1 MPAQRLNLD
10 GSETLSEDEKQALFH
25 LLETE
30 KITEERARE
39 ALDIH
44 RQHRTPLR
52 DILGSMGYVSQKD
65 YAANLAEVTQTGYI
79 SELIGSEF
87 FDYDPAFVRR
97 FDPAVLV
104 RFLFC
109 PLKQIGDTVIV
120 LSADS
125 DEFRIMQLVQEVA
138 PGVEVVTMMGTEIN
152 ITRLV
157 SSVFQES
164 LLHNAVNALR
174 EKHPEYSAA
183 RVVTRGQKV
192 VFAAMLIAY
201 VAALILNFWGTL
213 AASVVVISLV
223 YVMSIFYKLV
233 LSLAGSLNRD
243 RRATQTQVKAIQD
256 ADLPIYSILVPVYK
270 EPEVVPRLLRALS
283 RIDYPREK
291 LDVLLLMEE
300 DDHETVAKA
309 KEAEPPSF
317 FRFII
322 VPPSQ
327 PRTKPKAC
335 NYGLNFCRGKYVT
348 IFDAEDIPE
357 PDQLKKA
364 VAAFEYG
371 DESLICVQAALN
383 YFNSKENYLTR
394 MFTLEY
400 TYWFDSLLPGL
411 DRLQLPIPL
420 GGTSNHFKLDKLQQ
434 LGAWDPF
441 NVTEDADLGIRASTS
456 GFTVGVIRST
466 TYEEANKA
474 TINWLRQRS
483 RWIKG
488 YMQTWLVHNRQPLRL
503 LRAIGLKNWLSY
515 NFFIGG
521 TTAIF
526 LLNPIMWILF
536 IIWFV
541 FDPTWIGQ
549 IFQGWVWHLAV
560 FSLIAGNGLAI
571 LLNMIGILQRRN
583 YRLLPFALTNP
594 AYWFLHS
601 AASYIGLWQLITK
614 PHYWE
619 KTNHGLTTIDPHHLF
634 EGQDTAQ
641 AESTA
646 NG

>member
-1 MPAQRLNLD
+1 MPAYQLNLD

-44 RQHRTPLR
+44 RQNRTPLR

-109 PLKQIGDTVIV
+109 PLKQVGDTVIV

-125 DEFRIMQLVQEVA
+125 DEFRIMQLVQEVI

-201 VAALILNFWGTL
+201 VAALVLNFWGTL

-411 DRLQLPIPL
+411 DRLRLPIPL

-521 TTAIF
+521 TSAIF
-526 LLNPIMWILF
+526 LLNPIMWIFF
-536 IIWFV
+536 IIWLV
-541 FDPTWIGQ
+541 FNPTWIGQ
-549 IFQGWVWHLAV
+549 VFQGWVWHLAV
-560 FSLIAGNGLAI
+560 FSLFVGNGLAI

-634 EGQDTAQ
+634 EGQNTAH
-641 AESTA
+641 ADSTA